1 MLTDT
6 QARAAKQGIRTR
18 RLADAGGLYLQ
29 IDPNG
34 RRYWRYNYRF
44 AGKQK
49 TLALNIYPDV
59 SIAKARELLREAKA
73 QLAQGFTSRAGT
85 NLSRQSTEHAVTV
98 SGKVFYTIN
107 ASTKFAGSAS
117 YCEML
122 A

>member
-6 QARAAKQGIRTR
+6 QARAAKKGIRTR

-49 TLALNIYPDV
+49 TLTHFHSPL
-59 SIAKARELLREAKA
+59 
-73 QLAQGFTSRAGT
+73 
-85 NLSRQSTEHAVTV
+85 
-98 SGKVFYTIN
+98 
-107 ASTKFAGSAS
+107 
-117 YCEML
+117 
-122 A
+122 